1 MPDKKWHI
9 TYTEKKRGANDM
21 CLNSHGVIEECRPS
35 IYVCRRLKW
44 IAYGSVSMC
53 VPCAVSSIAERAH
66 NTDLISEFM
75 THSHAHK
82 KQKRKR
88 GNKNK
93 YKWRF
98 RWQRRYRSLFI
109 CGIRKFISRMNGV
122 FFRHDVDHCI
132 SIGKLRFFGSSQVLS
147 VRRCFTI
154 YRFQNVGCSRS
165 SMHYG
170 TMALISVQTICT
182 WIARM
187 RKIIRMRVWWDP
199 SIAIIFTKAELVCSK
214 IYLNW

>member
-1 MPDKKWHI
+1 
-9 TYTEKKRGANDM
+9 M

-170 TMALISVQTICT
+170 PHFRTNNLHLNRQNAQNHSHACV
-182 WIARM
+182 M
-187 RKIIRMRVWWDP
+187 RPID
-199 SIAIIFTKAELVCSK
+199 CNN
-214 IYLNW
+214 IYKG